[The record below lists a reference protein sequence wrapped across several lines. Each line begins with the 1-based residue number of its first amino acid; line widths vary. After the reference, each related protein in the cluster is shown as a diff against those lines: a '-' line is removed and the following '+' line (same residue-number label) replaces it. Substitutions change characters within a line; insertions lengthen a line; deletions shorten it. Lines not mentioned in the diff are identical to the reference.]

1 MDQLLEDIRLLAHR
15 YGVSPAEVHEVP
27 GGVANRGFTLGPRL
41 FVRVA
46 RPGFEDDLRKET
58 AVVPL
63 ARKAGV
69 RTPAILEYD
78 ESRAQLAASYVV
90 VERVH
95 GVEPLTTPSAVV
107 LDLARLH
114 SFERTSLP
122 GVPEEGWG
130 EPRATVED
138 LAVRGYLDSGPADW
152 LMGWFDRLE
161 QRFDRSARPVLLHG
175 DVAPHNLLVNP
186 SDGSLEA
193 LIDWGDAAW
202 GPRAFDF
209 AKLRLTEVARLLP
222 AYLSATPDPTI
233 ADDEL
238 AAGILYLHLSWALGK
253 LTADPWPAQRHWTA
267 PPTSRLLNLLHFFTT
282 NPPHPWPT
290 LT

>member
-1 MDQLLEDIRLLAHR
+1 MLDDVRLLAPR
-15 YGVSPAEVHEVP
+15 YGVAPAEVHEVP

-46 RPGFEDDLRKET
+46 RIGFEDDLRKET

-78 ESRAQLAASYVV
+78 ESRAQLDGSYAV

-95 GVEPLTTPSAVV
+95 GIEPLTTPLGVT

-114 SFERTSLP
+114 SVVRTSLP
-122 GVPEEGWG
+122 GVPEDGWG
-130 EPRATVED
+130 EPRATVEG
-138 LAVRGYLDSGPADW
+138 LAVRGYLDAGTADW
-152 LMGWFDRLE
+152 LTGWLERLE
-161 QRFDRSARPVLLHG
+161 QRFDRSAPLVLLHG
-175 DVAPHNLLVNP
+175 DVAPHNLLVDP
-186 SDGSLEA
+186 ADGSLEA

-209 AKLRLTEVARLLP
+209 AKLRLTEVAHLLP
-222 AYLSATPDPTI
+222 SYLTSTADETL

-253 LTADPWPAQRHWTA
+253 LTAEPWPAQRHWTA
-267 PPTSRLLNLLHFFTT
+267 PPTSRLLNLLQFFTA
-282 NPPHPWPT
+282 NPPQPWPT